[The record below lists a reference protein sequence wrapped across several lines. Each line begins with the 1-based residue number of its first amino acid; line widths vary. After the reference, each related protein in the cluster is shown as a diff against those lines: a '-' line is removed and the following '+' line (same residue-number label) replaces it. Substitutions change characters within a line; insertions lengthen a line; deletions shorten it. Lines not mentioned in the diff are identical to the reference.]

1 MGKPSVQL
9 TATIVVVGAALFC
22 GTACGSSGSD
32 PAPSAASPAA
42 SAEPTSSAPAAAGFN
57 GIYQIAYED
66 GTVETWSAVSCG
78 PGCADVQEQQFG
90 VVPVSFTGKA
100 RAEEGTWKMVV
111 QRSDAIVCD
120 DGSEF
125 EGTSTW
131 TWDSSTLEGSLTAT
145 QMVAACDKPV
155 GFETDELGFTMTKTS
170 SGGPAPGFQSS

>member
-1 MGKPSVQL
+1 MGRPSGQL
-9 TATIVVVGAALFC
+9 AAAVVVVGTALFWA
-22 GTACGSSGSD
+22 TACGSSESD
-32 PAPSAASPAA
+32 PAPSTASPAA
-42 SAEPTSSAPAAAGFN
+42 SAEPTTSAPSTAGFN
-57 GIYQIAYED
+57 GIYQIAYDD

-100 RAEEGTWKMVV
+100 HSEEGTWKLVV
-111 QRSDAIVCD
+111 QRNNAIVCD

-131 TWDSSTLEGSLTAT
+131 TWDASTLQGTLTAT
-145 QMVAACDKPV
+145 QMVEACDKPA
-155 GFETDELGFTMTKTS
+155 GFETDKLGFTLTKTS